1 MNRIQSYL
9 KSLDTT
15 LLTIVF
21 LLMIIS
27 LGAIYTAQPMLPT
40 RLQHINFALEQGIRY
55 VIGFFAMFAIMTIE
69 YEQLRKIH
77 WYLYAFGLLLLI
89 GLIPLR
95 DTSLVPNI
103 NGAYGWYNVPGFSF
117 QPAEFMKLFLLI
129 SMSTIVYEHNKRY
142 GSSQLDTW
150 LLVKLVLVTI
160 PPLGLIVTQPDLG
173 TGLVLMTMLGAIIIV
188 SGIGWKWLL
197 GLFSAAA
204 LSIGTF
210 MYLFFAHFEVL
221 QAFVPGHALNRFQAW
236 IYPYEYSDDLA
247 FQLIKSLQA
256 IGSGQM
262 FGAGYG
268 QGLVYLPESQ
278 TDFIFAVIAEH
289 YGFIGAALVIIV
301 FFLFL
306 YRMIHIALES
316 SSAFGSYIVTGV
328 IAMFTFQVF
337 QNIGMTIGVLPITG
351 LTLPFISYGG
361 TGIIMNMIA
370 IGLVMNVASKSKT
383 YMFDDD

>member
-1 MNRIQSYL
+1 
-9 KSLDTT
+9 
-15 LLTIVF
+15 
-21 LLMIIS
+21 
-27 LGAIYTAQPMLPT
+27 
-40 RLQHINFALEQGIRY
+40 
-55 VIGFFAMFAIMTIE
+55 
-69 YEQLRKIH
+69 
-77 WYLYAFGLLLLI
+77 
-89 GLIPLR
+89 
-95 DTSLVPNI
+95 
-103 NGAYGWYNVPGFSF
+103 
-117 QPAEFMKLFLLI
+117 
-129 SMSTIVYEHNKRY
+129 
-142 GSSQLDTW
+142 
-150 LLVKLVLVTI
+150 
-160 PPLGLIVTQPDLG
+160 
-173 TGLVLMTMLGAIIIV
+173 
-188 SGIGWKWLL
+188 
-197 GLFSAAA
+197 
-204 LSIGTF
+204 
-210 MYLFFAHFEVL
+210 
-221 QAFVPGHALNRFQAW
+221 GHALNRFQAW

-268 QGLVYLPESQ
+268 QGLVYLPESH

-301 FFLFL
+301 FFLLL

-351 LTLPFISYGG
+351 LTLPFVSYGG

>member
-1 MNRIQSYL
+1 MNHIQSYL

-21 LLMIIS
+21 FLMVIS

-40 RLQHINFALEQGIRY
+40 RLQHINFAFDQGIRY
-55 VIGFFAMFAIMTIE
+55 IIGFVAMFAIMTIE

-77 WYLYAFGLLLLI
+77 WYLYSFGLLLLV

-95 DTSLVPNI
+95 DTTLVPNI

-129 SMSTIVYEHNKRY
+129 SMATIVYDHNKRY
-142 GSSQLDTW
+142 GSSQQDAW
-150 LLVKLVLVTI
+150 LLMKLVLLAI

-173 TGLVLMTMLGAIIIV
+173 TGLVLITMLGAIIIV

-204 LSIGTF
+204 VTIGGF
-210 MYLFFAHFEVL
+210 MYLFFSHFEVL
-221 QAFVPGHALNRFQAW
+221 QSFVPGHALNRFQAW

-262 FGAGYG
+262 FGTGYG

-289 YGFIGAALVIIV
+289 YGFIGAAIVIIV

-306 YRMIHIALES
+306 YRMIHIALEAS
-316 SSAFGSYIVTGV
+316 SPFGSYIVTAV
-328 IAMFTFQVF
+328 IAMFTFQIF

>member
-1 MNRIQSYL
+1 MNRIQSYF
-9 KSLDTT
+9 KSLDAT

-21 LLMIIS
+21 LLMVIS
-27 LGAIYTAQPMLPT
+27 LGAIYTAQPMLPV
-40 RLQHINFALEQGIRY
+40 RLQGINFAFQQATWY
-55 VIGFFAMFAIMTIE
+55 VIGFVAMLVVMTIE

-77 WYLYAFGLLLLI
+77 WYLYALGLILLG

-95 DTSLVPNI
+95 DTTLVPNI
-103 NGAYGWYNVPGFSF
+103 NGAYGWYNLPGFSF

-129 SMSTIVYEHNKRY
+129 TMATIIYDHNKRF
-142 GSSQLDTW
+142 GTSQLDTW
-150 LLVKLVLVTI
+150 LLVKLVLVTL

-173 TGLVLMTMLGAIIIV
+173 IGLVLITMLGAVIIV

-197 GLFSAAA
+197 GLFTAAGLA
-204 LSIGTF
+204 IGGF
-210 MYLFFAHFEVL
+210 MYLFFLQFETL
-221 QAFVPGHALNRFQAW
+221 AKIFPGHALNRFQAW

-289 YGFIGAALVIIV
+289 YGFIGAAIVIIV

-316 SSAFGSYIVTGV
+316 SSPFGSYIVAGIV
-328 IAMFTFQVF
+328 AMFTFQVF

-351 LTLPFISYGG
+351 LPLPFVSYGG
-361 TGIIMNMIA
+361 TSLLMNMIA
-370 IGLVMNVASKSKT
+370 VGLVMNVASKSKT